1 MIETRLLDYD
11 PATKTTEWFHYD
23 HSNDT
28 YTIERVQEVDDIV
41 EQNKALQNDNAG
53 GWRGDM
59 HHVAS
64 IPLEMLVLL
73 EKKGIISSAGRI
85 LDQAKLKAWLN
96 DSTNRF
102 FRTRPGRV

>member
-11 PATKTTEWFHYD
+11 PETKTTEWFHYD
-23 HSNDT
+23 HADDT
-28 YTIERVQEVDDIV
+28 YTIERTQDVTDIV

-64 IPLEMLVLL
+64 IPLEMLVVLS
-73 EKKGIISSAGRI
+73 KQGIISPSLQI
-85 LDQAKLKAWLN
+85 LDPPKFKAWLN
-96 DSTNRF
+96 NRDNVF
-102 FRTRPGRV
+102 FRTRPGLV